1 MAMELNKAGLA
12 LIVAVGAANT
22 APAMAAT
29 DGTFGSTSLG
39 SVSISATVPGRVKLT
54 KLSNVT
60 FSSVDPSVAVSNAQS
75 VCVWSNTAGRKY
87 TIKASGSGSSDAFT
101 LTDGTD
107 SVPYTVQWAQT
118 AGQSTGL
125 AMTAGTDLTD
135 QSSSAVTQD
144 CVAGN
149 SASLIV
155 GIASPDLQ
163 GMTASTPYT
172 GTLTLLVSP
181 Q

>member
-1 MAMELNKAGLA
+1 MDKRLNRPGLA
-12 LIVAVGAANT
+12 VIAALGVATSV
-22 APAMAAT
+22 PAMAAT
-29 DGTFGSTSLG
+29 DGTFGQTSLG
-39 SVSISATVPGRVKLT
+39 SVTISATVPGRVKLT

-60 FSSVDPSVAVSNAQS
+60 FSNVDPSAAVSNAQN

-87 TIKASGSGSSDAFT
+87 TIKATGSGSSSAFT
-101 LTDGTD
+101 LTDGVGI
-107 SVPYTVQWAQT
+107 VPYSVEWAQT
-118 AGQSTGL
+118 SGATSGL
-125 AMTAGTDLTD
+125 AMTAGATLAD
-135 QSSSAVTQD
+135 QVSSSLTQD
-144 CVAGN
+144 CTAGN

-155 GIASPDLQ
+155 GIASTDLQ